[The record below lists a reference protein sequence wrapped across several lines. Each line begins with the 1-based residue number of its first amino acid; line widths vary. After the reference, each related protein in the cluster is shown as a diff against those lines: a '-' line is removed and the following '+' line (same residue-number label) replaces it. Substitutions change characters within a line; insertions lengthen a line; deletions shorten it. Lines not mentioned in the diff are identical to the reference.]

1 MPKHTNV
8 TYIER
13 KIYHMLTSLF
23 SGDASTLVFS
33 ELLICTL
40 VSIVLGVL
48 VAGVHM
54 VKNAYS
60 KNFIITLS
68 VLPVLVQSVIMLVN
82 GNLGT
87 GVAILGAF
95 SLIRF
100 RSVPGGSRDIASVFW
115 AMGIGLATGMGYV
128 GYVITFSII
137 VAIFLLVL
145 YKLPFGEAGNNVK
158 RELKITI
165 PEDLDYPDL
174 FEDIFE
180 KYTNKATLESVRTT
194 TMGSLYELRY
204 HLMIKDPSIEK
215 ALIDE
220 VRVRNGN
227 LPVVLGKVATTPD
240 QL

>member
-1 MPKHTNV
+1 
-8 TYIER
+8 
-13 KIYHMLTSLF
+13 MLTSLF
-23 SGDASTLVFS
+23 SGDAITLVFS

-115 AMGIGLATGMGYV
+115 AMGIGLASGMGYV

-158 RELKITI
+158 RELKIII